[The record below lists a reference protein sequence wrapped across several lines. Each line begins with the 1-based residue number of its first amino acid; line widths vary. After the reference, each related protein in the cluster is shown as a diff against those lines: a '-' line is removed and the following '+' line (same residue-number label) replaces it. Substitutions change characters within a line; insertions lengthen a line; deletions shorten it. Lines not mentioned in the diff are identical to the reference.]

1 MNYDYSRPHHVVLGD
16 RSAIGDFLYTD
27 IFVAIKKKFNDNLRP
42 ICLIAEQT
50 EIAKRLFRTAELQL
64 SFRQLVGELYQEFPV
79 AFTLVLRE
87 GEDTRQVVVFARLFF
102 FGKVPDQVTAMR
114 VVGGLIK

>member
-1 MNYDYSRPHHVVLGD
+1 
-16 RSAIGDFLYTD
+16 
-27 IFVAIKKKFNDNLRP
+27 
-42 ICLIAEQT
+42 
-50 EIAKRLFRTAELQL
+50 
-64 SFRQLVGELYQEFPV
+64 
-79 AFTLVLRE
+79 LVLRE